1 MTQEFIG
8 SGKPLSADGMRSAT
22 EQVRVGLPEIW
33 AVLRVETRG
42 CGFLPDR
49 RPQILF
55 ERHIFHGETQGR
67 FDTVAP
73 GISNSHPGDYGAG
86 GAHQYDRLA
95 EAMSHDRRAALRS
108 ASWGIGQV
116 MGFHAQDLGY
126 PDVEVMV
133 QTMLDAEDA
142 QLDAMLRFIV
152 HHGLDRAMQQ
162 RDWTTF
168 ARRYNGAGFATN
180 RYDEKLKE
188 EFARL
193 SAHGGPDLRV
203 RTAQVYLMYRGFDP
217 GPIDGEIG
225 NRTRGALKQF
235 QGHAGLATTGE
246 IDDATLAQLAAL

>member
-1 MTQEFIG
+1 MAQEFIG
-8 SGKPLSADGMRSAT
+8 SGKPISADGMRSAT
-22 EQVRVGLPEIW
+22 ERVRVGLPEMW
-33 AVLRVETRG
+33 AVLRVETKG

-55 ERHIFHGETQGR
+55 ERHIFHRETQGR

-73 GISNSHPGDYGAG
+73 GVSDPQPGGYGAG

-95 EAMSHDRRAALRS
+95 EAISLDPQAALRS

-116 MGFHAQDLGY
+116 MGLHAQDLGY
-126 PDVEVMV
+126 PDVGVMV
-133 QTMLDAEDA
+133 QTMVDAEDA

-152 HHGLDRAMQQ
+152 HHNLDRAMQQ

-168 ARRYNGAGFATN
+168 ARGYNGAGFATN

-188 EFARL
+188 ECARL
-193 SAHGGPDLRV
+193 SAHGVPDRRV

-235 QGHAGLATTGE
+235 QGHAGLPSTGE
-246 IDDATLAQLAAL
+246 IDDATLTHLGAS